1 MKKSLILILC
11 LAAACAVRVSAQ
23 TNYPFRNTSLSDE
36 ERIENLLSL
45 MTIDEKVNALGTN
58 VGVKRLGI
66 FATGHSEG
74 LHGMALGGPGGWG
87 GGSRVVDGRTVRNE
101 YPTTTFP
108 QAYGLG
114 ETWDVSLIRK
124 VADVEAT
131 EIRWYTQNPQQ
142 GFGGM
147 IMRAPNADL
156 ARDPRWGRTEESFGE
171 DPWLVASMTV
181 AFVKGLQGDDPDYW
195 KSASLMKHFMANS
208 NEDSRSA
215 TSSDFDDRL
224 MREYYSYPFYKGIT
238 VGGSRAFMASYNL
251 WNGIPM
257 TVHPMYDEIVRPE
270 WGMNGIICTDAGAI
284 RNLVN
289 PQKYFPNLTEAA
301 AGAVKAGVG
310 QLLDTYKPHIYD
322 AIEKGILTEAEIDEA
337 LRGNF
342 YVALRLGL
350 LDPDPAKTPY
360 GNIGVTEQTEAPF
373 DRADV
378 REFARLVTAKS
389 VVLLKNDAVGGG
401 AKLLPIDARKIKTVA
416 VIGPRANDVVLD
428 WYSGTPPYAVS
439 VLEGIRAAVGEGV
452 EVIYA
457 DWDEAGAAVEAAR
470 KADVAIVCV
479 GNYTDPRWAVSP
491 VPSDGREAIDR
502 KALTLEQEDLV
513 KVVHRANPRTV
524 MVLLSNFPFAINWS
538 KANLPAIVHLTNNSQ
553 ELGNGLA
560 DVLFG
565 KFNPAGRLN
574 QTWVN
579 SITELPDMM
588 DYDIRHGRT
597 YMYYSGAPLYPFGYG
612 LSYSSFTY
620 SNLNVSV
627 PSVAAD
633 GKVVVSFD
641 VKNTSAVDGEEVPQL
656 YVSYPGS
663 QVERPAKQLKGFT
676 RTAVAAGQTKRV
688 EIELAAADLAY
699 WNVDA
704 HAWTV
709 ESGRVDL
716 MVGASSA
723 DIRLRGRLQ
732 VR

>member
-1 MKKSLILILC
+1 MKKFSIVLLC
-11 LAAACAVRVSAQ
+11 ITAACAVRVSAQ
-23 TNYPFRNTSLSDE
+23 TVYPFHDTALSDE
-36 ERIENLLSL
+36 ERVENLLSL
-45 MTIDEKVNALGTN
+45 MTIDEKVNALGTD
-58 VGVKRLGI
+58 VGVKRLGV

-87 GGSRVVDGRTVRNE
+87 RGTRVVDGRTVRNE

-114 ETWDVSLIRK
+114 ETWDVALIRK
-124 VADVEAT
+124 VADIEAT
-131 EIRWYTQNPQQ
+131 EVRWYTQNAQQ
-142 GFGGM
+142 GHGGM

-171 DPWLVASMTV
+171 DPWHTAAMTV
-181 AFVKGLQGDDPDYW
+181 AFVRGLQGDDPDYW

-208 NEDSRSA
+208 NEDLRTS

-238 VGGSRAFMASYNL
+238 EGGSRAFMASYNL

-284 RNLVN
+284 RNLVE
-289 PQKYFPNLTEAA
+289 PQKYFPDLAAAA

-322 AIEKGILTEAEIDEA
+322 AIEKGILTEEEIDRA
-337 LRGNF
+337 LKGNF
-342 YVALRLGL
+342 IVALKLGL
-350 LDPDPAKTPY
+350 LDPDPTKTPY
-360 GNIGVTEQTEAPF
+360 GNIGVTEQTAAPF
-373 DRADV
+373 DRPEV
-378 REFARLVTAKS
+378 REFVRHVTAKS
-389 VVLLKNDAVGGG
+389 VVLLKNEPQGGSE
-401 AKLLPIDARKIKTVA
+401 LLPIDAGKVKTIA
-416 VIGPRANDVVLD
+416 VIGPRAGDVVLD

-439 VLEGIRAAVGEGV
+439 VLDGIRAAAGEGV
-452 EVIYA
+452 EVIFTP
-457 DWDEAGAAVEAAR
+457 WDEAGAAVEAAK
-470 KADVAIVCV
+470 KADIAIVCV

-513 KVVHRANPRTV
+513 KVVHMANPRTV
-524 MVLLSNFPFAINWS
+524 MVLISNFPFAINWS
-538 KANLPAIVHLTNNSQ
+538 KENLPAIVHLTNNSQ

-574 QTWVN
+574 QTWVTD
-579 SITELPDMM
+579 ITELPEMM
-588 DYDIRHGRT
+588 DYDIRRGRT
-597 YMYYSGAPLYPFGYG
+597 YMYYKGTPLYPFGYG
-612 LSYSSFTY
+612 LSYSDFVY
-620 SNLNVSV
+620 SGLKLSASSIA
-627 PSVAAD
+627 PD
-633 GKVVVSFD
+633 GTVTVSFD

-663 QVERPAKQLKGFT
+663 KVERPAKQLRGFT
-676 RTAVAAGQTKRV
+676 RTAIGAGETERI

-699 WNVDA
+699 WDVAA
-704 HAWTV
+704 HAWMV
-709 ESGRVDL
+709 EPGRIDI
-716 MVGASSA
+716 MVGSSSE

>member
-1 MKKSLILILC
+1 MKKFFAVLICI
-11 LAAACAVRVSAQ
+11 AASCAVRVSAQ
-23 TNYPFRNTSLSDE
+23 SAYPFHNTALSDE
-36 ERIENLLSL
+36 ERVENLLSL

-87 GGSRVVDGRTVRNE
+87 GGSRVVNGRTVRNE

-114 ETWDVSLIRK
+114 ETWDVSLIQK
-124 VADVEAT
+124 VADIEAT
-131 EIRWYTQNPQQ
+131 EVRWYTQNPRQ

-171 DPWLVASMTV
+171 DPWHTAAMTV
-181 AFVKGLQGDDPDYW
+181 AFVRGLQGDDPGYW

-208 NEDSRSA
+208 NEDQRTA

-224 MREYYSYPFYKGIT
+224 MREYYSYPFYRGIT

-251 WNGIPM
+251 WNGVPM
-257 TVHPMYDEIVRPE
+257 TLHPMYDEIVRPE

-284 RNLVN
+284 RNLVD
-289 PQKYFPNLTEAA
+289 PQKYFPDLTEAA

-322 AIEKGILTEAEIDEA
+322 AIEKGILTEAEIDRA
-337 LRGNF
+337 LKGNF
-342 YVALRLGL
+342 IVALKLGL
-350 LDPDPAKTPY
+350 LDPDPTKTPY
-360 GNIGVTEQTEAPF
+360 GNIGVTEQTDAPF
-373 DRADV
+373 DRPEV
-378 REFARLVTAKS
+378 REFVRLVTAKS
-389 VVLLKNDAVGGG
+389 VVLLKNEALGG
-401 AKLLPIDARKIKTVA
+401 AKLLPIDAKKIKTVA

-439 VLEGIRAAVGEGV
+439 VLDGIRAAVGEGV
-452 EVIYA
+452 EVIFTP
-457 DWDEAGAAVEAAR
+457 WDEAGAAVEAAK
-470 KADVAIVCV
+470 KADIAIVCV

-502 KALTLEQEDLV
+502 KALSLEQEDLV
-513 KVVHRANPRTV
+513 KVVHKANPRTV
-524 MVLLSNFPFAINWS
+524 MVLISNFPYAINWS
-538 KANLPAIVHLTNNSQ
+538 KENLSAIVHLTNNSQ

-574 QTWVN
+574 QTWVTD
-579 SITELPDMM
+579 ITELPEMM
-588 DYDIRHGRT
+588 DYDIRRGRT
-597 YMYYSGAPLYPFGYG
+597 YMYYKGTPLYPFGYG
-612 LSYSSFTY
+612 LSYSDFTY
-620 SNLNVSV
+620 SGLKLSAS
-627 PSVAAD
+627 SVAPD
-633 GKVVVSFD
+633 GTVTVSFD

-663 QVERPAKQLKGFT
+663 KVERPVRQLRGFT
-676 RTAVAAGQTKRV
+676 RTAIGAGETRRV

-699 WNVDA
+699 WDVAA
-704 HAWTV
+704 HAWKV
-709 ESGRVDL
+709 EPGRVDI
-716 MVGASSA
+716 MVGSSSQ
-723 DIRLRGRLQ
+723 DIRLHGRLL